1 MRVSRAPSANEG
13 KTALHLAAESGNA
26 DLVRYLLNKGARKNL
41 VDAEGH
47 KPMDLAKASE
57 IKSLLQSVASR

>member
-13 KTALHLAAESGNA
+13 KTALHVAAESGKE
-26 DLVRYLLNKGARKNL
+26 DLVRYLLNKGARKDI

-47 KPMDLAKASE
+47 KPMDLAKAAE
-57 IKSLLQSVASR
+57 VKTLLQSVASR